1 MKYIIVILIIIMNL
15 AILSAE
21 EYRIVDSRTGK
32 TLSLQQMANE
42 LKKYDLIFFG
52 EYHDNT
58 TLHKL
63 ERELVPLLDTKRELI
78 LSLEMFERDVQS
90 DLDAYIEGWL
100 TEDEFLA
107 KSRPWSNYK
116 DDYRPLIEY
125 AKQKKL
131 TVIAANI
138 PR

>member
-1 MKYIIVILIIIMNL
+1 MNL

-52 EYHDNT
+52 EDHDNA

-78 LSLEMFERDVQS
+78 LSLEMFERD
-90 DLDAYIEGWL
+90 
-100 TEDEFLA
+100 A
-107 KSRPWSNYK
+107 K
-116 DDYRPLIEY
+116 
-125 AKQKKL
+125 
-131 TVIAANI
+131 
-138 PR
+138 